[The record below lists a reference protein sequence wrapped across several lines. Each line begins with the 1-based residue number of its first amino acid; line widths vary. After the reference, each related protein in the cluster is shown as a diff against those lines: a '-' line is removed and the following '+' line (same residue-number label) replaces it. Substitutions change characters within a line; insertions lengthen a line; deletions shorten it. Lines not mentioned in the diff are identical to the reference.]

1 MKYSLIFFHTVSL
14 KKMVY
19 TSFHLIAFVHKLFM
33 AILQK
38 VSFCNFIHNHHLSFV
53 YIWKKLVFAISL
65 FFLNSALFA
74 QYASFDVVPVH
85 TISSGL
91 ASEGL
96 AIQDPLLNLSSNPSF
111 LAGSLEPVLDFGIT
125 VPFQGNQSAALKP
138 SHFGGYYPLD
148 SISGIGLRGR
158 NLYHSSFPHESRS
171 NYFQTQIF
179 YSRLFN
185 QMFYSSIGVGPGV
198 GWRGGE
204 QSNLTLSP
212 FISLGFKWKQFLFGF
227 SAQSP
232 GGVYRYNNYRSGDE
246 LKERLPPSLGIGL
259 SYKLSTNL
267 EVTSELRRVFYERSA
282 FTLNGEDAK
291 PKFDRGLGADLKLSV
306 GLSLAI
312 RDDSVWKI
320 RTGLELAGKYD
331 ETGKNRRGT
340 GLGFGFGY
348 SPNPNEK
355 GFQFNFSVLDYS
367 LFSPKNGYPSE
378 TLFFTSLGYLY

>member
-1 MKYSLIFFHTVSL
+1 M
-14 KKMVY
+14 
-19 TSFHLIAFVHKLFM
+19 
-33 AILQK
+33 QK
-38 VSFCNFIHNHHLSFV
+38 FIHCKIIRKNPRLFSA
-53 YIWKKLVFAISL
+53 YLPKKIVFTYL
-65 FFLNSALFA
+65 FLMLNSMLYA
-74 QYASFDVVPVH
+74 QYSSFDVVPVH
-85 TISSGL
+85 TIGAGL

-111 LAGSLEPVLDFGIT
+111 LAGTLEPVLDFGIV
-125 VPFQGNQSAALKP
+125 VPFQGNQSAAVKP

-158 NLYHSSFPHESRS
+158 NLYHSSFPYESRT

-179 YSRLFN
+179 YSRKFKEI
-185 QMFYSSIGVGPGV
+185 FYTSVGLGPGV

-204 QSNLTLSP
+204 QSNLSLSP
-212 FISLGFKWKQFLFGF
+212 FISLGFKGNRFMAGI

-259 SYKLSTNL
+259 SYKLTSNL
-267 EVTSELRRVFYERSA
+267 EILSELKRVLYERSA

-291 PKFDRGLGADLKLSV
+291 PKFDRGLGADLKLSI
-306 GLSLAI
+306 GLSLAV
-312 RDDSVWKI
+312 REDSVWKI

-367 LFSPKNGYPSE
+367 LFSPRSGYPSE

>member
-1 MKYSLIFFHTVSL
+1 MVIFFHAL
-14 KKMVY
+14 RMKKNIITFFKLMIFLQKIILSY
-19 TSFHLIAFVHKLFM
+19 FKRIHIKLFFTYWLKNTM
-33 AILQK
+33 IA
-38 VSFCNFIHNHHLSFV
+38 VS
-53 YIWKKLVFAISL
+53 SL
-65 FFLNSALFA
+65 ILNSALYA

-85 TISSGL
+85 TIGAGI

-96 AIQDPLLNLSSNPSF
+96 AIQDPLLNLSSNPAF
-111 LAGSLEPVLDFGIT
+111 LAGTLEPVLDFGVA
-125 VPFQGNQSAALKP
+125 VPFQGNQSAAVKP

-148 SISGIGLRGR
+148 SVSGIGLRGR
-158 NLYHSSFPHESRS
+158 NLYHSNFPYESRS

-179 YSRLFN
+179 YSRRIKEI
-185 QMFYSSIGVGPGV
+185 FYSSVGLGPGV

-204 QSNLTLSP
+204 QSNLSLSP
-212 FISLGFKWKQFLFGF
+212 FISLGFKGNRFMGGF

-246 LKERLPPSLGIGL
+246 LKERLPPSMGIGL
-259 SYKLSTNL
+259 SYKLTTNL
-267 EVTSELRRVFYERSA
+267 EILSELKRVIYERSS

-306 GLSLAI
+306 GMSLAI
-312 RDDSVWKI
+312 REDSVWKI
-320 RTGLELAGKYD
+320 RTGLEIAGKYD

-355 GFQFNFSVLDYS
+355 GFQFNFSILDYS